1 MNQVLDNIVESIV
14 REIRQK
20 LMVEVEASG
29 RHVHLS
35 REDVD
40 ILFGKGY
47 ELTPTKDL
55 SQPGQYACKERISVT
70 GPKGT
75 IKNIIIL
82 GPVRKETQIEVSLT
96 DALTLGIKPP
106 VRQSG
111 DIADSPGA
119 ILTNGDI
126 SIEKQKGVIA
136 AKRHMHLS
144 TADAR
149 HFGVSDG
156 DLIKIK
162 VFGSRPLIFE
172 DTVARVSDHFS
183 TYVHIDYDEANAC
196 GFHKGTFC
204 MIVK

>member
-75 IKNIIIL
+75 IKNVIIL